1 MKKPQSSFI
10 PLPKAAKTPS
20 AEQWPS
26 ARLVSQDEFRK
37 HQRILNW
44 TFGFIVAVLVICLT
58 SFVALII
65 DTWRFHSTVIDKN
78 SNMIERLEK
87 ENQESRIQELTKR
100 IEELEKQKTAKNTL
114 ESKTK

>member
-1 MKKPQSSFI
+1 MKKPLSRFI
-10 PLPKAAKTPS
+10 PLPKAAKTSS
-20 AEQWPS
+20 AEQS
-26 ARLVSQDEFRK
+26 SLARLVSQDEFKK

-44 TFGFIVAVLVICLT
+44 TFVFVVAALAICFTTFIL
-58 SFVALII
+58 LIV
-65 DTWRFHSTVIDKN
+65 DVWKFHSTVIEKN

-100 IEELEKQKTAKNTL
+100 IEELEKQKTANNTL